1 MKKNRH
7 KYAFALSC
15 DLQSICLGY
24 GKQFMSIWKECQI
37 YHDAS
42 HTPDGLLSSP
52 ISQIRCILMCKFIHL
67 LHADMAI
74 LTVKI
79 EYEVF
84 IFTLHAACIALL
96 GVKTLEM
103 SPRQLNISLISYLKM
118 TSQGEVRDCL
128 NWPLEWKIFSHIV
141 RILFPFIWGRWKDLR
156 DLLVV
161 SSGEGEQRVFQAA
174 KYSMQ
179 SRFREVLILTCIL
192 SFGRSFTNLIR
203 ILLISGE
210 GCEIPQLPSM
220 QAAVTTNFLLVYL
233 RPYLWSYLV
242 GKVCLSLALPKLY
255 STAQRL
261 PAVLPGDTGDTRR
274 APDCSEKHH
283 TSSKH
288 CWRGFG
294 GVQTAL
300 QGYGLSEEEW
310 RAIHYAGGGRLE
322 VTSSLRAA
330 YRGVSPLWLTASVPP
345 WPCCFLHREMLGP
358 LLRHVAALIYSIS
371 GRNIHNFPRFGVG
384 AILHLYSFLLLLQLP
399 HFLRHREF
407 PPFAFAHSSVCLF
420 QFLSCCCQT

>member
-1 MKKNRH
+1 MRKRLRDWRTISYDRRKNIADSGNLGFCWIRVRVQLFIFLKVCH
-7 KYAFALSC
+7 QELCIHIKHNEEKQAQIHTLSC

-42 HTPDGLLSSP
+42 HAPDGLLSSP

-79 EYEVF
+79 EDEVF

-96 GVKTLEM
+96 GVKKLEM

-141 RILFPFIWGRWKDLR
+141 RILFPFIWGRWKDLC

-174 KYSMQ
+174 EYSMQ

-210 GCEIPQLPSM
+210 GCEIPQLPSL

-242 GKVCLSLALPKLY
+242 RK
-255 STAQRL
+255 
-261 PAVLPGDTGDTRR
+261 
-274 APDCSEKHH
+274 E
-283 TSSKH
+283 
-288 CWRGFG
+288 
-294 GVQTAL
+294 
-300 QGYGLSEEEW
+300 
-310 RAIHYAGGGRLE
+310 
-322 VTSSLRAA
+322 
-330 YRGVSPLWLTASVPP
+330 
-345 WPCCFLHREMLGP
+345 
-358 LLRHVAALIYSIS
+358 
-371 GRNIHNFPRFGVG
+371 
-384 AILHLYSFLLLLQLP
+384 
-399 HFLRHREF
+399 
-407 PPFAFAHSSVCLF
+407 FAFP
-420 QFLSCCCQT
+420 